1 MFCREK
7 ELQMVRIAKKTD
19 PQKLQELKSKINDQ
33 LYLNLAIQRIAARL
47 TNEIVN
53 HNEVKSEYKS

>member
-1 MFCREK
+1 
-7 ELQMVRIAKKTD
+7 MVRIAKKTD

-33 LYLNLAIQRIAARL
+33 FYLNLAIQRIAARL